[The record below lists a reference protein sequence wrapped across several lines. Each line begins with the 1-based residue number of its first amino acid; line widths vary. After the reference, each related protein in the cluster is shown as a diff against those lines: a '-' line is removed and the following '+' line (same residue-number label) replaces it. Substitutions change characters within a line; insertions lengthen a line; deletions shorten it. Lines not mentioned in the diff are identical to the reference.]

1 MHSGT
6 IPRCLCALLVS
17 GLLLFAAPATA
28 DERPSRSAEQI
39 LNTRGSL
46 TLRDVTLSQALF
58 TISESWHV
66 NLLFGNSIEGSVNGV
81 FRDATLREVLDS
93 VLLANGYGYRPKGQS
108 LIIMSLEDLG
118 DSNAMLETE
127 SIPWSGP
134 VTEDVIKAAELMLS
148 PQGKLQPVAALRAVM
163 VRDYPENV
171 TRIRQLLQSAA
182 GATGP
187 AGTSPP
193 ATSPALPPD
202 TVRILNPEPVLPSA
216 AERTVIY
223 LTPRHT
229 TATTLQEPM
238 QSFLSASTK
247 VVPIETEN
255 RLVIVGPA
263 DELALAQRIFH
274 ELDQPRGQVRITAL
288 IYDVNTEELERLGVN
303 WTHNVKAGI
312 SSAGVARQTFGGKF
326 GPFPDPSAP
335 AFTIG
340 DAVDAATTSTIG
352 AARFTTLNRYLDV
365 DAIVSALDSTDGAR
379 LLADPSVTV
388 LDREEAS
395 IKIVTEVPI
404 QQLTQTSEGGSIGTT
419 SFREAGVT
427 LTVTPQIGGDG
438 TITMAVTPTFSVLT
452 GFSEGQ
458 PIIDSREA
466 STRVRIA
473 DRQTLVIGGLRQR
486 SENENVSGIPG
497 VMKWKHFGKLF
508 RSHATTVQ
516 ESELIVF
523 LRPEITT
530 PTSLGTQ
537 REASALCVT
546 QQKLNA
552 TNWPTTLPITPD
564 CRDPYC
570 PYHNPRPR
578 FINPQ
583 QAGSAWSPPAPA
595 TPPTTAEDVQWPELQ
610 NPDPDG
616 ASYEDGGQLSDPF
629 REAPADNTFA
639 PPLNDSTLYDS
650 QTRTG
655 RPYDERPN
663 AGPLPPTR
671 TPQSSVKYPREF
683 ERESPSH
690 GRPAAAPGGE
700 STRVEETF
708 GFIQPVSHEQIE
720 QLQSP
725 PPQPRAKSRFSWK
738 WPGWYRPI
746 SERVSRSK

>member
-6 IPRCLCALLVS
+6 IPRCLCALLAS

-28 DERPSRSAEQI
+28 DERPARSAEQI

-171 TRIRQLLQSAA
+171 ARIRQLLQSAA
-182 GATGP
+182 SPAAGP
-187 AGTSPP
+187 AGSNVP
-193 ATSPALPPD
+193 ATGSTLPPD
-202 TVRILNPEPVLPSA
+202 TVRILNPEPVLPPA
-216 AERTVIY
+216 GERTVIY

-255 RLVIVGPA
+255 RLVIVGAA
-263 DELALAQRIFH
+263 DELALAQRIFN

-326 GPFPDPSAP
+326 GPFPDPAAS

-537 REASALCVT
+537 REAAALCVT

-583 QAGSAWSPPAPA
+583 QAGSAWSQPVPAA
-595 TPPTTAEDVQWPELQ
+595 PPTTAEDVQWPDLQ
-610 NPDPDG
+610 HPRSHTQG
-616 ASYEDGGQLSDPF
+616 YEDGGEPADPF

-639 PPLNDSTLYDS
+639 PPQNDSQPYEN
-650 QTRTG
+650 QTHTT
-655 RPYDERPN
+655 RPYDQQPDPRP
-663 AGPLPPTR
+663 L
-671 TPQSSVKYPREF
+671 TPVQSSQHGGNYPREF
-683 ERESPSH
+683 EREPS
-690 GRPAAAPGGE
+690 REQPAASRRASNAE
-700 STRVEETF
+700 VEETF
-708 GFIQPVSHEQIE
+708 GFIQPVSHEVIE
-720 QLQSP
+720 KLQGP
-725 PPQPRAKSRFSWK
+725 PPQPKKKRFSWK
-738 WPGWYRPI
+738 WPRWYRPI
-746 SERVSRSK
+746 SDRVSRSK